1 MKFAT
6 NKKIINE
13 IKTDCL
19 MISVFNDGKLR
30 GAAKLVNNANGKLID
45 DFIKNKDIQGKIGQT
60 RIIPVTGKSYKRIV
74 LVGCGKFED
83 FSQKNY
89 RKAIASALSKISQ
102 TNHIKVTNGG
112 YINHYVKHFYF
123 LPHL

>member
-1 MKFAT
+1 
-6 NKKIINE
+6 
-13 IKTDCL
+13 
-19 MISVFNDGKLR
+19 MISIFNDGKLR
-30 GAAKLVNNANGKLID
+30 GCAKLVNTANGKLID

-89 RKAIASALSKISQ
+89 LR
-102 TNHIKVTNGG
+102 
-112 YINHYVKHFYF
+112 FF
-123 LPHL
+123 L